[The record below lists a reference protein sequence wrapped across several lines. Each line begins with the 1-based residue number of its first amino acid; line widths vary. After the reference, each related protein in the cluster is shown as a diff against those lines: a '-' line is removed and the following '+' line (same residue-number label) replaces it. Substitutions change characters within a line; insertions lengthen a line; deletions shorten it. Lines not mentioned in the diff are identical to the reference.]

1 MLHST
6 VPMWNAKTPAG
17 SDSAYSRW
25 KQNGAVPR
33 EAGAVEKAVQLVGG
47 VGTDCFVVH

>member
-1 MLHST
+1 
-6 VPMWNAKTPAG
+6 MWNAKTPAG